1 MHHEHTGDEW
11 IDLNEIAPITAF
23 SISGMVTM
31 NNDGAGRA
39 ILASFIDAD
48 LTAYHFLLDPSLA
61 GRIGF
66 ELLGTA
72 TGHLQNFIEDHFD
85 PEPYDQD
92 YED

>member
-11 IDLNEIAPITAF
+11 IDLTAIAPITAF

-31 NNDGAGRA
+31 NNEGAGRA
-39 ILASFIDAD
+39 VLASVIDAER
-48 LTAYHFLLDPSLA
+48 TAYHFILDPELA

-66 ELLGTA
+66 ELIGTA

-85 PEPYDQD
+85 PDPYD
-92 YED
+92 EDDDD